1 MHRLR
6 LNIEDSVFDKVIN
19 YLSMNENYGLEENSD
34 VMMFSNHSVN
44 SINEWK
50 DDSEDEIWK

>member
-1 MHRLR
+1 MHSLR
-6 LNIEDSVFDKVIN
+6 LNIEDSIFDKVIN